1 MRKLGLITLCFIL
14 VCFCIPNLF
23 IKKIEQKLPIIDTS
37 KTIRLLLTDTNE
49 TIEMSFNDY
58 LKGVLIGEVP
68 ASYEVEALKAQAVVA
83 RTYTAY
89 KMYYSPNA
97 HENADMCDDINHC
110 QAFLSKD
117 YAYSKWA
124 DNEENEKWNKIEKAV
139 LETDN
144 EIITYNGSIINAF
157 FHAHSGGKTED
168 AKFIWGREEIPYL
181 RSVDSGESYKFEDE
195 KSFTKQE
202 FINMMKAKYSDYNED
217 TNITINSFTVS
228 GRVDSL
234 SIGNINLL
242 GTDARTL
249 FGLRSTFFEPKIED
263 DNIVFNTVGYGHG
276 IGMSQEG
283 ANQMAKEGKKYR
295 EIIEHYYTGVK
306 IEKLK

>member
-1 MRKLGLITLCFIL
+1 
-14 VCFCIPNLF
+14 
-23 IKKIEQKLPIIDTS
+23 
-37 KTIRLLLTDTNE
+37 
-49 TIEMSFNDY
+49 MSFNDY

-68 ASYEVEALKAQAVVA
+68 ASYEIEALKAQAIVA

-97 HENADMCDDINHC
+97 HEGADMCDDINHC

-124 DNEENEKWNKIEKAV
+124 DNEEDEKWNKIEKAV

-144 EIITYNGSIINAF
+144 EIIMYNGSIINAF

-202 FINMMKAKYSDYNED
+202 FIDLMKTKYNDYNGD
-217 TNITINSFTVS
+217 TNIIIKNYTES

-234 SIGNINLL
+234 AIGNINML

-249 FGLRSTFFEPKIED
+249 FGLRSTFFETKVED
-263 DNIVFNTVGYGHG
+263 DFIVFNTVGYGHG

-283 ANQMAKEGKKYR
+283 ANQMAKEGKNYK
-295 EIIEHYYTGVK
+295 EIIQHYYTDVY
-306 IEKLK
+306 IEKM